1 MKSSK
6 NMRWLAILSWS
17 LIALPFLTFFLT
29 DLRLDFKQLQAPCE
43 GEECNYLAISQDEID
58 VLVSWGLSART
69 YSILMN
75 GATVLGVAFSWLL
88 GVVILWFQGASRASW
103 FVSLAMI
110 VIPITLISD
119 ADNLATSY
127 PNWFIPS
134 VVLSELGSMILLLLF
149 YLFPSGRFYPRWA
162 FVPLITTYLFLTMIS
177 VGRSGLVNL
186 HTWVIQIDF
195 MVLTG
200 LLFLAMGFQIL
211 RYRRVSS
218 TIERQQTKW
227 VLLGLFILILGF
239 PTWFLF
245 FGGIVDIPAG
255 LPRLLASIFGWL
267 TCIAIVT
274 TLPVT
279 IAMAILRYRLWDIDV
294 VIRRTLQYS
303 IVSVVLGL
311 VYFSAVT
318 LLQSIFIAASGQSSA
333 VVVVLSTLAIAALFS
348 PLLRRVQET
357 IDRWFYR
364 RKYNA
369 DQALAVFA
377 AAARSETDL
386 EQLSAK
392 LTGTVQETL
401 QPAQV
406 SLWLHGRTTQAE
418 TNRES

>member
-1 MKSSK
+1 MVEKMKSSK
-6 NMRWLAILSWS
+6 NMRWLAIFSWS

-29 DLRLDFKQLQAPCE
+29 DLRLDFQQLQAPCE

-58 VLVSWGLSART
+58 VLESWGLSART

-110 VIPITLISD
+110 VIPVTLISD

-134 VVLSELGSMILLLLF
+134 VALSELGSMILLLLF

-162 FVPLITTYLFLTMIS
+162 IFPLITTYLLFTIIS
-177 VGRSGLVNL
+177 IGRSGLLNL
-186 HTWVIQIDF
+186 PTWVIQIDF
-195 MVLTG
+195 LVLIG

-211 RYRRVSS
+211 RYRRVST

-245 FGGIVDIPAG
+245 FGGVVDIPAG
-255 LPRLLASIFGWL
+255 QTRLLASIIGWL
-267 TCIAIVT
+267 ICIAIVT

-311 VYFSAVT
+311 VYFGAVT
-318 LLQSIFIAASGQSSA
+318 LLQSIFISASGQSST
-333 VVVVLSTLAIAALFS
+333 VVVVLSTLVIAALFS

-357 IDRWFYR
+357 IDRRFYR
-364 RKYNA
+364 RKYDA
-369 DQALAVFA
+369 EQVLAQFA
-377 AAARSETDL
+377 ETAGKGTDL
-386 EQLSAK
+386 ENITEELLQTIQNTMQPESA
-392 LTGTVQETL
+392 
-401 QPAQV
+401 
-406 SLWLHGRTTQAE
+406 SLWVMKGLDHKR
-418 TNRES
+418 